1 MLATCQPRVVILHVS
16 LTLTKSVVFV
26 DTTNIVIFWDVWQR
40 SSTISPRTLTSIG
53 QVYKLSNTY
62 TMASTNWDFENIGDG
77 ISYFRQPHQKISQDG
92 PSLVV
97 LCTWMSAARKH
108 ISKYTQQYRQQYTD
122 ADILVVES
130 GVAEMVYRS
139 NSSQQIRLQP
149 ARDVLLS
156 HASKHAQGH
165 GQRQAVLHVFSNG
178 GSQCAIQLTT
188 ALPENV
194 RRQAFCAI
202 TFDSCPGTATYQR
215 TVQALTL
222 SMPKSPLTKYFGPP
236 IIYAVLCLLY
246 LALFVTRA
254 EDTITR
260 LRKQLNDHKLFSPEV
275 PRLYIYSKADQLVP
289 YQDVKSH
296 ADDAKMKG
304 YRATSEV
311 LFETSAHC
319 AHAMAH
325 KEQYWQAVGEL
336 LRAHGSQA
344 SD

>member
-1 MLATCQPRVVILHVS
+1 
-16 LTLTKSVVFV
+16 
-26 DTTNIVIFWDVWQR
+26 
-40 SSTISPRTLTSIG
+40 
-53 QVYKLSNTY
+53 
-62 TMASTNWDFENIGDG
+62 
-77 ISYFRQPHQKISQDG
+77 
-92 PSLVV
+92 
-97 LCTWMSAARKH
+97 MSAARKH

-165 GQRQAVLHVFSNG
+165 SQRQAVLHVFSNG

-194 RRQAFCAI
+194 RRQAFSAI
-202 TFDSCPGTATYQR
+202 IFDSCPGTATYQR

-222 SMPKSPLTKYFGPP
+222 SMPKSPLTKYFGPH
-236 IIYAVLCLLY
+236 ILHAVLCLLY

-260 LRKQLNDHKLFSPEV
+260 LRKQLNDHKLFSPDV

-336 LRAHGSQA
+336 LRAHGSHA